1 MSTSAQSAT
10 VCVNH
15 PRREAIGICVRCRT
29 RVCGECTTKVDG
41 INYCVSCLATLAGPK
56 RAKDTSAQSR
66 SPIVSSLWLAL
77 GASLL
82 TLLSWAMIELGAIW

>member
-1 MSTSAQSAT
+1 VSTLAQSAT
-10 VCVNH
+10 VCANH

-56 RAKDTSAQSR
+56 RAREESAQSR
-66 SPIVSSLWLAL
+66 SPIVSALWLVA
-77 GASLL
+77 GAGLL
-82 TLLSWAMIELGAIW
+82 TTLTWAVIELGAIW